1 MARRQA
7 TDAALITSAK
17 KSRSLDADER
27 NRRYLITITFRVIAF
42 VSGSFAPAPWNWVL
56 YGAAAFL
63 PVMAVLLAN
72 AIDKRSPPGV
82 PDDDDAP
89 RRPALTGGDI
99 VPGHVEDGA

>member
-1 MARRQA
+1 MARRQGE
-7 TDAALITSAK
+7 DAALITSAK

-42 VSGSFAPAPWNWVL
+42 VTGSFAPSPWNWVL

-72 AIDKRSPPGV
+72 AIDKRSPPIV
-82 PDDDDAP
+82 TDDETP
-89 RRPALTGGDI
+89 LRLALTGGDI
-99 VPGHVEDGA
+99 VPGHVEDAS